1 MTCREVYDFL
11 DDYLGAELPESTRR
25 DFVTHIDRCESCRR
39 YLATY
44 VKTRDVAIAAERA
57 SEKDDDAPSLPPEEL
72 IQAVLTA
79 QRALRDKL
87 KRSEGL

>member
-1 MTCREVYDFL
+1 MTCREVYEFL
-11 DDYLGAELPESTRR
+11 DDYVDAALASAVR
-25 DFVTHIDRCESCRR
+25 DDFTSHLTRCESCRR

-57 SEKDDDAPSLPPEEL
+57 ADAPGSSGGTPPEEL
-72 IQAVLTA
+72 VQAVLEA
-79 QRALRDKL
+79 RRALRERE